1 MHGDIHYTLHT
12 HRAAEL
18 MGEAA
23 RLRPRR
29 PALRQRAGW
38 LMVDLGLRLVQ
49 SRPAPVGSAR
59 TA

>member
-1 MHGDIHYTLHT
+1 MHCDIHYTLHR
-12 HRAAEL
+12 HRTAEL
-18 MGEAA
+18 MAVAA

-29 PALRQRAGW
+29 PALRHRAGW

-49 SRPAPVGSAR
+49 SRPAPACSAR